1 MQVLDTKLVELNG
14 FIADKGRNGVV
25 VAFSG
30 GVDSS
35 TLAVICHRILGNRAV
50 AVIAQSPVYTQA
62 EMREAKQIAQ
72 DIGIKLFVVLTEQL
86 ENADFTR
93 NPENRCYFCKKE
105 LLQKLKAFGNK
116 HGFKTV
122 FEGTNFSDLRGHR
135 PGFRAV
141 QESEGVYSPW
151 VECKF
156 SNEEICAI
164 AKDMGLGVYNKP
176 AAACLATRIPF
187 NEEITAQK
195 LGRVEEAEGA
205 IREIVNVQQ
214 LRVRDHNGL
223 ARIEVGPYER
233 ELFFR
238 LDVIDAVVQRL
249 KRLGF
254 VYVTFDLE
262 GYRSGSMLE
271 VLNRST

>member
-156 SNEEICAI
+156 SKEEICAI

-187 NEEITAQK
+187 NEGVTAQK

-223 ARIEVGPYER
+223 AHIEVGPYER

>member
-122 FEGTNFSDLRGHR
+122 FEGTNFSDLRWHR

-195 LGRVEEAEGA
+195 LWRVEEAEDA

-238 LDVIDAVVQRL
+238 LDVIDAEVQRH

>member
-62 EMREAKQIAQ
+62 EMCEAKQIAQ

-156 SNEEICAI
+156 SKEEICAI

-214 LRVRDHNGL
+214 LRVRAHNGL